1 MNALLRT
8 AAALLHDELGV
19 VVAKAWQQLSRSPLQ
34 EVVEGVGGTLLNSD
48 LIAVIP
54 DLQARQC
61 HTDIQRT
68 VELKHR
74 RDVTQVFC
82 GAFHLVY

>member
-1 MNALLRT
+1 MNTLLRT
-8 AAALLHDELGV
+8 VALLHDELGV
-19 VVAKAWQQLSRSPLQ
+19 VVAKAWQQLSCSPLQ
-34 EVVEGVGGTLLNSD
+34 EVVEGIGGTLLNSD

-54 DLQARQC
+54 DLQACQC

-74 RDVTQVFC
+74 KDMTQIFFC
-82 GAFHLVY
+82 GGFHLV